1 MVVTA
6 LNTDFPIRLSE
17 EMIASYELSG
27 YLVTP
32 GALSQQEIERY
43 GPAVDAEVG
52 ARTQKDERSVA
63 EKSLYEQSFIQCMRL
78 WETSE
83 EIRPLSCHSGLA
95 GIAAQLMRVE
105 SVRMW
110 QDQALYKEP
119 GGRETT
125 PHQDQTFWP
134 IGDQPLVSAWIPF
147 QDVTIENGAMAYVP
161 GSHKAGRLKVVDIT
175 HSTDPYEI
183 LNDSALGGRKP
194 EYVEVRAGSV
204 IWHHGL
210 TVHQAASNKSQE
222 VRRVFTVVYIYSG
235 ARRIKSWP
243 TFPLDREH
251 IEVGEQIRGD
261 GMPVLWPPQDQLPD
275 APNIVG
281 EFTGPQFR
289 TQAD

>member
-1 MVVTA
+1 M
-6 LNTDFPIRLSE
+6 NTDFPITLSK
-17 EMIASYELSG
+17 EMVASYDLSG

-32 GALSQQEIERY
+32 GVLSPEEIEHY
-43 GPAVDAEVG
+43 GAAVDAEVG
-52 ARTQKDERSVA
+52 VRTQKDKRSVA

-83 EIRPLSCHSGLA
+83 EVRSLSCHSGLA
-95 GIAAQLMRVE
+95 GIAAQLMRVDG
-105 SVRMW
+105 VRMW

-134 IGDQPLVSAWIPF
+134 IGDEPLVSAWIPF
-147 QDVTIENGAMAYVP
+147 EDVTIQNGAMAYVP

-183 LNDSALGGRKP
+183 LSDSALGGRKP
-194 EYVEVRAGSV
+194 EYVEVQAGSV

-210 TVHQAASNKSQE
+210 TVHQAASNKSE
-222 VRRVFTVVYIYSG
+222 KVRRVFTVVYISSE
-235 ARRIKSWP
+235 AKRVKSWP

-261 GMPVLWPPQDQLPD
+261 GMPILWPPQGQLPVV
-275 APNIVG
+275 PEIVG
-281 EFTGPQFR
+281 ESTGPQFR
-289 TQAD
+289 TKAD

>member
-1 MVVTA
+1 
-6 LNTDFPIRLSE
+6 
-17 EMIASYELSG
+17 
-27 YLVTP
+27 
-32 GALSQQEIERY
+32 
-43 GPAVDAEVG
+43 
-52 ARTQKDERSVA
+52 
-63 EKSLYEQSFIQCMRL
+63 
-78 WETSE
+78 
-83 EIRPLSCHSGLA
+83 
-95 GIAAQLMRVE
+95 
-105 SVRMW
+105 
-110 QDQALYKEP
+110 
-119 GGRETT
+119 
-125 PHQDQTFWP
+125 
-134 IGDQPLVSAWIPF
+134 
-147 QDVTIENGAMAYVP
+147 MAYVP

-275 APNIVG
+275 APYIVG
-281 EFTGPQFR
+281 EATGPQFR